1 MRRHRKQEKEFW
13 EAYEAYADALF
24 KHCYFRMYDRE
35 LAKDLV
41 QEAFTRTWSYLA
53 EGKEIDNTRAFLY
66 RVLHNLIVDEAR
78 RKKPIPL
85 DSVEESASWL
95 AQPTNLPEIVGNTLA
110 GEKVMKLLDRLD
122 GKYQEVIVMNFVDG
136 LSPKE
141 ISVIIGE
148 SENVVSVRIHRGL
161 KKVKELLLRENPDG
175 LQAI

>member
-1 MRRHRKQEKEFW
+1 MKRGKDLEKEFW
-13 EAYEAYADALF
+13 KAYEAYADALF
-24 KHCYFRMYDRE
+24 RHCYFRMYDRE

-53 EGKEIDNTRAFLY
+53 EGKEVENTRAFLY

-78 RKKPIPL
+78 RKKPLPFDPALEEIP
-85 DSVEESASWL
+85 
-95 AQPTNLPEIVGNTLA
+95 QPTNLPEIVGNTLA
-110 GEKVMKLLDRLD
+110 GEKVMKLLDQLD

-141 ISVIIGE
+141 ISAIIGE

-161 KKVKELLLRENPDG
+161 KKVRELLAGDPSLTTNY
-175 LQAI
+175 

>member
-1 MRRHRKQEKEFW
+1 MKKHRDQEKQLW

-41 QEAFTRTWSYLA
+41 QEAFTRVWSSYLI
-53 EGKEIDNTRAFLY
+53 EGKEVLNLRALLY
-66 RVLHNLIVDEAR
+66 RILKNLIVDEAR

-85 DSVEESASWL
+85 DTLEGDI

-110 GEKVMKLLDRLD
+110 GEKVMKLLDKLD
-122 GKYQEVIVMNFVDG
+122 GKYQEVIVMNLIDG

-141 ISVIIGE
+141 ISAIIGE

-161 KKVKELLLRENPDG
+161 KKVRELLEEDHHG
-175 LQAI
+175 IEGI